1 MDATSMLNIRCV
13 FKQSSQYSISSKE
26 AEDASRR
33 GQAEEANE
41 EEEGRQGEPRRSG
54 R

>member
-13 FKQSSQYSISSKE
+13 FKQSSQYSIK
-26 AEDASRR
+26 DASRR